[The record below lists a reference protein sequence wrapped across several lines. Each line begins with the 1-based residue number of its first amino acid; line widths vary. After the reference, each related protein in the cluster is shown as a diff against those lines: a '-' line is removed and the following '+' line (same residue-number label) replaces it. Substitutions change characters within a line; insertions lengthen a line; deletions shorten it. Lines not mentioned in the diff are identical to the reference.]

1 MKINTHKIFIATGI
15 DTPYFIKETL
25 NPDDQLYQ
33 DAEIEEY
40 VASYFE
46 IEDGKTDQFRADN

>member
-1 MKINTHKIFIATGI
+1 VDKAGTKIAINTQKIFIATGI

-33 DAEIEEY
+33 DASI
-40 VASYFE
+40 
-46 IEDGKTDQFRADN
+46 